1 MNSVNISGRLTKDP
15 DLRKT
20 LNGTSVL
27 NLTLACDRRI
37 KNEDQPSSDFIPVVL
52 WSKPAE
58 FISSYARKGT
68 FIEVSGS
75 IETGSYEK
83 NGKTEY
89 SWHIKGDQV
98 KIIAQPK
105 SKTQE
110 VPASKPAP
118 EYHQTTLGGPSFH
131 DEYESRI
138 DDVDSDSLPF
148 Y

>member
-27 NLTLACDRRI
+27 KLTLACDRRI
-37 KNEDQPSSDFIPVVL
+37 KKEDRPSSDFIPVVL
-52 WSKPAE
+52 WSKSAE

-89 SWHIKGDQV
+89 SWHVKGDQV
-98 KIIAQPK
+98 KIVAQPK
-105 SKTQE
+105 DSRPKEESRQS
-110 VPASKPAP
+110 V
-118 EYHQTTLGGPSFH
+118 QQTLGGVFPNR
-131 DEYESRI
+131 DEYGNIEVET
-138 DDVDSDSLPF
+138 DDLPF